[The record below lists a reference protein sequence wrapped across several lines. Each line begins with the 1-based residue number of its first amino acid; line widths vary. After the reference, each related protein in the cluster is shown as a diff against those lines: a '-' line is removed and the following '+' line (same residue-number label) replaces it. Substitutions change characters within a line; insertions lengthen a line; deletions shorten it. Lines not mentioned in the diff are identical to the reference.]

1 MAKSGNG
8 ENTRC
13 LAIDI
18 GGTKIA
24 AALVSVSG
32 EILASHR
39 VLTPATKDP
48 EVIFSTLIDL
58 IDLIDVVGRGGFV
71 GVGCGGPMDEQTVS
85 PLNIPAWRHFP
96 LASRLRSE
104 LGVEVFLDNDAK
116 ALAIGEARFGYGVG
130 LDDFVAMVVS
140 TGVGGGIYSGGRLLQ
155 GRSGNAGHIG
165 HLQVY
170 PDGNACSCG
179 ARGCLEAHA
188 SGLAIERLSHKSASE
203 ASEDIKHE
211 AAVALGRAIASVASL
226 LDVEDF
232 FLAGSVALGFG
243 QTFIDEIQE
252 VARAN
257 HRIDFA
263 TSIRVR
269 PTRHGSDSPILGA
282 AALGFSRVGL

>member
-1 MAKSGNG
+1 MSGG
-8 ENTRC
+8 EDTDC

-18 GGTKIA
+18 GGTKMA

-32 EILASHR
+32 EILTSRKVA
-39 VLTPATKDP
+39 TPTTKDP
-48 EVIFSTLIDL
+48 EETFSTLIG
-58 IDLIDVVGRGGFV
+58 LIDVVGRGALV
-71 GVGCGGPMDEQTVS
+71 GVGCGGPMDETTVS

-140 TGVGGGIYSGGRLLQ
+140 TGIGGGIYSGGRLLQ

-170 PDGNACSCG
+170 PDGNRCSCG
-179 ARGCLEAHA
+179 GRGCLEAHA
-188 SGLAIERLSHKSASE
+188 SGLAIERFSHKLASE
-203 ASEDIKHE
+203 ASDEIKHE
-211 AAVALGRAIASVASL
+211 AAVAIGRAIASVASL
-226 LDVEDF
+226 LDIEDF

-243 QTFIDEIQE
+243 QVFIDEVQE

-257 HRIDFA
+257 HTIDFA

-269 PTRHGSDSPILGA
+269 STRHGSNSPILGA
-282 AALGFSRVGL
+282 AALGFSRAGL